1 MKKYKHLFQSLCCI
15 ALVVI
20 LQIPILAKSANET
33 TTISEVYIPS
43 EFSINHDFSDLLN
56 EKDLVPMRREIDDTT
71 NRTELKEL
79 IQEYQ
84 ELINSAHDLA
94 EAMRALGYNEDHPI
108 IEFAKK
114 EYEIA
119 DSHLN
124 IYQNRLDNINNQWA
138 DKFSE
143 YSVATEIWL
152 YMKEQGWNDAV
163 CAGVIGN
170 MMTEAGGNTLN
181 IQYITSNKYYY
192 GICQWNKRYSAV
204 WGSNL
209 EFQCKFLADTIE
221 YEFNTFGYSY
231 KKGFNFNSFLSLNNE
246 KEVAK
251 AFAKCYER
259 CGSES
264 YNQRQINATIAY
276 NYFVN

>member
-33 TTISEVYIPS
+33 TTISEAYIPS

-56 EKDLVPMRREIDDTT
+56 EKDLIPIRREIDDTT

-119 DSHLN
+119 DSYLN